1 VLFSRK
7 LGDAQRRFVG
17 TAILLFVFFL
27 PLHHHFYTSAAQAR
41 EDCVC
46 QHGNLTLLNLAPIQ
60 VHLIPQFS
68 VSALLQPAFCI
79 PEPHSVSCKTIR
91 APPRISSL

>member
-1 VLFSRK
+1 MLFSRK
-7 LGDAQRRFVG
+7 LDDAQRRFVG

-27 PLHHHFYTSAAQAR
+27 PLHHHFYTPAAQAR

-46 QHGNLTLLNLAPIQ
+46 QHGNLTILDLAPIQ
-60 VHLIPQFS
+60 VHLIPHFS
-68 VSALLQPAFCI
+68 VSALTQAALCT
-79 PEPHSVSCKTIR
+79 PERYSVRCKTIR

>member
-1 VLFSRK
+1 MLFSRK
-7 LGDAQRRFVG
+7 LGGAQRRFVG

-41 EDCVC
+41 EECAC
-46 QHGNLTLLNLAPIQ
+46 QHGNLTLLDLAPIQ

-68 VSALLQPAFCI
+68 VYALIQLPLCT
-79 PEPHSVSCKTIR
+79 PERYSVCCQTIR
-91 APPRISSL
+91 APPRTSSL